1 MKKFLILTA
10 LAFVCNMA
18 NAENYA
24 LKVNLQ
30 GPASAIYVLSD
41 KPVISY
47 SGSNLIIKSKSLEDS
62 YPISEVKS
70 LSFEDNLS
78 SVVENVTDGTA
89 FQFINNVFTCEGHEI
104 HVFDM
109 SGRMVASGIESVS
122 LETLR
127 GGVYI
132 VNAGNRSVKVIR

>member
-10 LAFVCNMA
+10 FAIGCSMA
-18 NAENYA
+18 YAENYA

-30 GPASAIYVLSD
+30 DSSSAVYVLSD

-47 SGSNLIIKSKSLEDS
+47 SGSDVIIKCKNLEDS
-62 YPISEVKS
+62 YSISEVKS
-70 LSFEDNLS
+70 LSFENNPA
-78 SVVENVTDGTA
+78 SVMENVMESTE
-89 FQFINNVFTCEGHEI
+89 FRFIDNVFTCEGHEI
-104 HVFDM
+104 RVFDM
-109 SGRMVASGIESVS
+109 SGSMVASGIGSVS

-127 GGVYI
+127 SGVYI